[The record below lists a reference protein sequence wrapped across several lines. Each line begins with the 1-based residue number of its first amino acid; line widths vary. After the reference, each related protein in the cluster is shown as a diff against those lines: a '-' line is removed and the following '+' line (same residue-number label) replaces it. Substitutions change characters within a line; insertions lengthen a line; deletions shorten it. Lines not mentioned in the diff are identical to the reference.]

1 MRCRFFCALFFC
13 VVSGAVWTVVT
24 VDIVLCGMAVGD
36 TRLFVD
42 VFYHTDLILL
52 FSCFGELYSSFVE

>member
-1 MRCRFFCALFFC
+1 M
-13 VVSGAVWTVVT
+13 VSVAAWTVVT